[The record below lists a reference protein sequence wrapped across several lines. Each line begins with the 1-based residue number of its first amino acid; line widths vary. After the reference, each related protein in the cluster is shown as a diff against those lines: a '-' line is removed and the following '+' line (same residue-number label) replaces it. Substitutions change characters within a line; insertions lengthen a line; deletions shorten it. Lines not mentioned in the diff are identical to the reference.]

1 VHKLRSQRVCGTTA
15 PWLQSRPLG
24 LGPFAFGLLRRPAG
38 RRTLGSVSVPFDF
51 DEVFDADYL
60 FFYEPL
66 LADVTE
72 ADVDAIWRLLKL
84 EPDMALL
91 DLACGHGRIANRLA
105 ERGARVTGLD
115 ATALFLDRA
124 RRDAVSR
131 GVDVDYVEGDMRQ
144 LPWTEE
150 RFDRVVSWFTS
161 FGYFDDQ
168 DNRRVLKEAHRV
180 LRPDG
185 RLLIENNNLVELLPR
200 WQPALVTER
209 DGHFEIDR
217 SCFDPT
223 TDRATTERMIIRD
236 GRTRRF
242 VFSVR
247 MFVAA
252 ELRDWMLDA
261 GFASVNLVDPSGDP
275 LTVRSRRMI
284 SIAYR

>member
-1 VHKLRSQRVCGTTA
+1 
-15 PWLQSRPLG
+15 
-24 LGPFAFGLLRRPAG
+24 
-38 RRTLGSVSVPFDF
+38 VSVPFDF

-72 ADVDAIWRLLKL
+72 TDVDTIWRLLRL
-84 EPDMALL
+84 EPDMAIL
-91 DLACGHGRIANRLA
+91 DLGCGHGRIANRLA
-105 ERGARVTGLD
+105 ERGARVTGLH

-124 RRDAVSR
+124 RRDAA
-131 GVDVDYVEGDMRQ
+131 
-144 LPWTEE
+144 
-150 RFDRVVSWFTS
+150 S

-168 DNRRVLKEAHRV
+168 DNRRVLQEAHRV
-180 LRPDG
+180 LRPAG

-200 WQPALVTER
+200 WQPAFVTER
-209 DGHFEIDR
+209 DGHFAIDR

-223 TDRATTERMIIRD
+223 TGRATTERVIIRD

-252 ELRDWMLDA
+252 ELRDWLLDT
-261 GFASVNLVDPSGDP
+261 GFTSVNLIDPNGDP